1 MVNCCAGSALCLLY
15 NQKEAPEDD
24 SEDFETE
31 PLTQVITGI
40 DVDKGSFTWIDKDD
54 LMKVCEK
61 AAKEPISED
70 SLCQVFAAMGGLYGL
85 SLIDDVSLAGR
96 KEFLQKAL

>member
-40 DVDKGSFTWIDKDD
+40 DVDTTAD
-54 LMKVCEK
+54 
-61 AAKEPISED
+61 AKT
-70 SLCQVFAAMGGLYGL
+70 GGA
-85 SLIDDVSLAGR
+85 AGR
-96 KEFLQKAL
+96 SFDEDARDALGRERHEASETSVAITPGDACKC